1 MVFFVLEG
9 DRLDS
14 GLQPFG
20 QESQLFMV
28 CALLCEKLR
37 CRLKFFLQG
46 FGLSIWGVGLLSRDI
61 LSVLALSSELLSVLS
76 VYGSSDSV

>member
-1 MVFFVLEG
+1 VAFFVLEG

-20 QESQLFMV
+20 HKSQLFMV

-37 CRLKFFLQG
+37 CRLKFFWQT
-46 FGLSIWGVGLLSRDI
+46 FGLTILGGWFTFQGHFSVRALFGVTVGSVGLRFLR
-61 LSVLALSSELLSVLS
+61 
-76 VYGSSDSV
+76 